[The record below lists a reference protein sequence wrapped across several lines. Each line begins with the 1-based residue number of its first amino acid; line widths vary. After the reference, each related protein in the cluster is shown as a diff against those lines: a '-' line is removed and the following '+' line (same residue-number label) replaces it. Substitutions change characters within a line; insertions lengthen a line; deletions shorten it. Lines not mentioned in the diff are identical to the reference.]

1 MVLRLNTVSYEFRS
15 HLTVALS
22 FAQFTGKGKNFTC
35 NFTCS
40 FYDFHALFPVGSA
53 TVKLILRKIFILDF
67 FYLVEVLLFQILFHK
82 SVFIKEKLI
91 GEFMM

>member
-1 MVLRLNTVSYEFRS
+1 MAVHPYYYSESELIQSQILGYVSLISDQVWLCSSIIIPNKRDSRTFFLFYLIDFK
-15 HLTVALS
+15 LS
-22 FAQFTGKGKNFTC
+22 LK
-35 NFTCS
+35 
-40 FYDFHALFPVGSA
+40 
-53 TVKLILRKIFILDF
+53 KIFIFDF